1 MLNAIHPSIRATQ
14 NIHGDHHINL
24 EEMEQA
30 LRKSNNNKAPGPDGI
45 ASAFYVENWE
55 TVKED
60 LRDVLN
66 RTIEQETTEMYQNQ
80 GIIVCLPKSNN
91 KNTPEGY
98 RPITL
103 LNTDYK
109 FLARILAQR
118 IRPTMEKLRESQFCG
133 VPGNNIFDAVTT
145 ISKAIAQAELSAT
158 PLCVISIDFKEAF
171 EKIAHKY
178 LFAVLEK
185 FEISKSIIT
194 GIKNLYAK
202 ATSKIQINGYI
213 SEPIPIQ
220 SSIRQGCPMSMQL
233 YALFASTAHATQ

>member
-1 MLNAIHPSIRATQ
+1 MNKCLHTVASSWTFINIDKGDIHQTPLEIIRVFAKHYKHKYGPLEINTECMSSMLNAIHPSIRATQ

-80 GIIVCLPKSNN
+80 GIIICLPKSNS
-91 KNTPEGY
+91 KNTLEGY

-103 LNTDYK
+103 LNRLQD
-109 FLARILAQR
+109 
-118 IRPTMEKLRESQFCG
+118 S
-133 VPGNNIFDAVTT
+133 
-145 ISKAIAQAELSAT
+145 S
-158 PLCVISIDFKEAF
+158 
-171 EKIAHKY
+171 
-178 LFAVLEK
+178 
-185 FEISKSIIT
+185 
-194 GIKNLYAK
+194 KNL
-202 ATSKIQINGYI
+202 
-213 SEPIPIQ
+213 
-220 SSIRQGCPMSMQL
+220 
-233 YALFASTAHATQ
+233 STADTADNGETERKTILLSTRKQYF